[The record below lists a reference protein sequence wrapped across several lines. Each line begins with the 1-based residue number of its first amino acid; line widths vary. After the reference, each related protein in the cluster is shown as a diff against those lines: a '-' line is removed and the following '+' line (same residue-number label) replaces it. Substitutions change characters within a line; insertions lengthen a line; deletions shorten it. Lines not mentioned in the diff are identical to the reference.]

1 MSHASSESR
10 MTPLEIRATL
20 SLGSIFAL
28 RMLGLFLIMPVF
40 SVHAVDLEGG
50 DNLTLVGLAIGIYGL
65 TQGLLQIPYGMAAD
79 RLGRKR
85 VIVFGL
91 VLFAIGSF
99 IAAVADD
106 IWLTI
111 LGRFIQGAGAI
122 SAAVMALAAD
132 LTRDEHRTKTMAVIG
147 ASIGLVFALSLV
159 IAPPLYRWI
168 GMGGIFSLIGAL
180 ALIAIWVVV
189 AVVPREP
196 PMHAHAGA
204 DLSEAS
210 LRAVLRN
217 PELVR
222 LNLGMFVLHV
232 VQTSLFV
239 IVPRALVDAGGLDV
253 ERHWVVYLPVV
264 LLSFV
269 LMIPPLLAA
278 EKRRRTRV
286 VFLGSVAVLAAVQL
300 WLVGWATSAWTI
312 GAALLAYFV
321 GFNLLEAMLPSL
333 VSRVAAPRAK
343 ATALGV
349 YNTMQAIGLFTGGVL
364 GGWVAQHFGAE
375 AVYVVNGA
383 LLLVWLAVAWP
394 MKAPSPAHG
403 RAVTNAS
410 S

>member
-1 MSHASSESR
+1 
-10 MTPLEIRATL
+10 
-20 SLGSIFAL
+20 
-28 RMLGLFLIMPVF
+28 
-40 SVHAVDLEGG
+40 
-50 DNLTLVGLAIGIYGL
+50 
-65 TQGLLQIPYGMAAD
+65 
-79 RLGRKR
+79 
-85 VIVFGL
+85 
-91 VLFAIGSF
+91 
-99 IAAVADD
+99 
-106 IWLTI
+106 
-111 LGRFIQGAGAI
+111 
-122 SAAVMALAAD
+122 
-132 LTRDEHRTKTMAVIG
+132 
-147 ASIGLVFALSLV
+147 
-159 IAPPLYRWI
+159 
-168 GMGGIFSLIGAL
+168 
-180 ALIAIWVVV
+180 
-189 AVVPREP
+189 
-196 PMHAHAGA
+196 
-204 DLSEAS
+204 
-210 LRAVLRN
+210 
-217 PELVR
+217 
-222 LNLGMFVLHV
+222 V

>member
-1 MSHASSESR
+1 MSHASSDSR
-10 MTPLEIRATL
+10 MTPVEIRATL

-40 SVHAVDLEGG
+40 SVHAVDLKGG
-50 DNLTLVGLAIGIYGL
+50 DSLTLVGLAIGIYGL
-65 TQGLLQIPYGMAAD
+65 TQGLLQIPYGMVAD
-79 RLGRKR
+79 RIGRKR

-111 LGRFIQGAGAI
+111 VGRFIQGAGAI

-159 IAPPLYRWI
+159 IAPPLYRLI
-168 GMGGIFSLIGAL
+168 GMAGIFSLIGVL
-180 ALIAIWVVV
+180 AMIAIWVVV

-196 PMHAHAGA
+196 PVHAHAGG

-217 PELVR
+217 PELIR

-269 LMIPPLLAA
+269 IMIPPLLAA
-278 EKRRRTRV
+278 EKRRRTRA
-286 VFLGSVAVLAAVQL
+286 VFLGSVAALAAVQM

-312 GAALLAYFV
+312 GFALLVYFV
-321 GFNLLEAMLPSL
+321 GFNLLEALLPSL

-349 YNTMQAIGLFTGGVL
+349 YNTMQATGLFVGGVL
-364 GGWVAQHFGAE
+364 GGWVAQHYGAG

-403 RAVTNAS
+403 RTVTNAS

>member
-1 MSHASSESR
+1 

-111 LGRFIQGAGAI
+111 VGRFIQGAGAI

-168 GMGGIFSLIGAL
+168 GMAGIFSLIGVL
-180 ALIAIWVVV
+180 AIVAIWVVL

-196 PMHAHAGA
+196 AMHAHAGA

-278 EKRRRTRV
+278 EKRRRTRA
-286 VFLGSVAVLAAVQL
+286 VFLGSVAALAAVQL

-312 GAALLAYFV
+312 GFALLAYFV

-364 GGWVAQHFGAE
+364 GGWVAQHFSAE

-383 LLLVWLAVAWP
+383 LLLVWLVVAWP

>member
-168 GMGGIFSLIGAL
+168 GMGGIFALIGVL
-180 ALIAIWVVV
+180 ALVAIWVVI

-196 PMHAHAGA
+196 PMHVHAGA

-222 LNLGMFVLHV
+222 LNVGMFVLHV

-239 IVPRALVDAGGLDV
+239 IVPRALVEAGGLDL

-278 EKRRRTRV
+278 EKRRRTRL

-349 YNTMQAIGLFTGGVL
+349 YNTMQAVGLFTGGVL
-364 GGWVAQHFGAE
+364 GGWVAQHFSAE

-394 MKAPSPAHG
+394 MKAPAPAHG
-403 RAVTNAS
+403 RAVTHAS

>member
-1 MSHASSESR
+1 
-10 MTPLEIRATL
+10 
-20 SLGSIFAL
+20 
-28 RMLGLFLIMPVF
+28 
-40 SVHAVDLEGG
+40 
-50 DNLTLVGLAIGIYGL
+50 
-65 TQGLLQIPYGMAAD
+65 
-79 RLGRKR
+79 
-85 VIVFGL
+85 
-91 VLFAIGSF
+91 
-99 IAAVADD
+99 
-106 IWLTI
+106 
-111 LGRFIQGAGAI
+111 
-122 SAAVMALAAD
+122 MALAAD

>member
-1 MSHASSESR
+1 MSHASSDSR
-10 MTPLEIRATL
+10 MTPVEIRATL

-40 SVHAVDLEGG
+40 SVHAVDLKGG
-50 DNLTLVGLAIGIYGL
+50 DSLTLVGLAIGIYGL
-65 TQGLLQIPYGMAAD
+65 TQGLLQIPYGMVAD
-79 RLGRKR
+79 RIGRKR

-111 LGRFIQGAGAI
+111 VGRFIQGAGAI

-159 IAPPLYRWI
+159 IAPPLYRLI
-168 GMGGIFSLIGAL
+168 GMEGIFSLIGVL
-180 ALIAIWVVV
+180 AMIAIWVVV

-196 PMHAHAGA
+196 PVHAHAGG

-217 PELVR
+217 PELIR

-269 LMIPPLLAA
+269 IMIPPLLAA
-278 EKRRRTRV
+278 EKRRRTRA
-286 VFLGSVAVLAAVQL
+286 VFLGSVAALAAVQM

-312 GAALLAYFV
+312 GFALLVYFV
-321 GFNLLEAMLPSL
+321 GFNLLEALLPSL

-349 YNTMQAIGLFTGGVL
+349 YNTMQATGLFVGGVL
-364 GGWVAQHFGAE
+364 GGWVAQHYGAG

-403 RAVTNAS
+403 RTVTNAS

>member
-1 MSHASSESR
+1 

-111 LGRFIQGAGAI
+111 VGRFIQGAGAV

-132 LTRDEHRTKTMAVIG
+132 LTRDEHRTKSMAVIG

-180 ALIAIWVVV
+180 ALVAIWVVV
-189 AVVPREP
+189 AIVPREP

-278 EKRRRTRV
+278 EKRRRTRA

-349 YNTMQAIGLFTGGVL
+349 YNTMQAIGLFTGGVM
-364 GGWVAQHFGAE
+364 GGWVAQHLSAE

-403 RAVTNAS
+403 RTVTNAS